1 MSMKCPR
8 KHKGDNV
15 GFVVF
20 PCDKLALT
28 KFELLSRLLNLG
40 KENELP
46 VLESF

>member
-46 VLESF
+46 FLESF